1 MALQIKIKSDN
12 GVLLSYH
19 MIAMISIE
27 LNQRVTLLVR
37 SYIDEEGRKYDKNY
51 EAGNIVGEPSFP
63 YTNAEYLSIEWNEA
77 LPLLSGDLLTNAYN
91 WLKDQPSYQGAVN
104 V

>member
-1 MALQIKIKSDN
+1 MALQIEIKSDN

-19 MIAMISIE
+19 MIAMISVE

-37 SYIDEEGRKYDKNY
+37 SYIDEEGRQ
-51 EAGNIVGEPSFP
+51 AGNIVGEPSFP
-63 YTNAEYLSIEWNEA
+63 YTNSEYLSIEWSEA
-77 LPLLSGDLLTNAYN
+77 LPLLSGDLLTNAYD